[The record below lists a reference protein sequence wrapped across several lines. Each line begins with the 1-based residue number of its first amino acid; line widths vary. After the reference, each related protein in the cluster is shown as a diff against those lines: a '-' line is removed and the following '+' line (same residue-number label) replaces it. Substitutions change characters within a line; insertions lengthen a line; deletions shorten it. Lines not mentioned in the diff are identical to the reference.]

1 MTHLQRIIRAKVASE
16 GSWNIL
22 VGTGSP
28 CTQGTV
34 KCLIRDGYTCTY
46 IGNADNGCM
55 VYAVSKAQ

>member
-1 MTHLQRIIRAKVASE
+1 MTHLQRIIRDMVAAK

-34 KCLIRDGYTCTY
+34 KCLIKDGYACTY
-46 IGNADNGCM
+46 LGNSDNGCM
-55 VYAVSKAQ
+55 VYAVSKPQ